1 MLTRRS
7 AIKQVTAALAAPSL
21 IGCADARKSAVALLH
36 ARKQAAHR
44 KRPLILD
51 DDGDMAY
58 ADETLRG
65 PEAFLSLRMND
76 CRDAGVNSVSW
87 CMMWAIAIKGKSPT
101 RYWQTQMRGASLTP
115 AMPDPTPVIAVFC
128 RRNDIEIVGSLRM
141 NDCHDAFGM
150 PFPKLAYPLKVE
162 HPELLIGEESQRGG
176 PDDGLAAAMWSGL
189 DYAHEKVRAD
199 RLWWIENS
207 AKNYDL
213 DGLDLNFFRMPW
225 LFKLGEE
232 EKNIPLMTGFLRQAR
247 KRLDEISRLR
257 GRPLLL
263 GVRIPGTLE
272 ACLRM
277 GIDIETWLREGLIDR
292 LLTGGGYV
300 CYSTPAEE
308 LVALGHRYEVPFY
321 PCINC
326 PGSSQL
332 GNGNLRA
339 AASNLWWAGGDGIYL
354 WNFQYLPGGSIGYGR
369 LAAAQYKKHLPDIA
383 DPARL
388 RYLDKSFAVNHR
400 VREQYQRASAPAPL
414 PLTLG
419 RQADEGSGLIPVR
432 IGDDITA
439 AHRNGKLRDVALKLK
454 PDGVVAGDL
463 LTVSLNGSAASA
475 EVTTGSD
482 WLSLALPPTAVKQGV
497 NHLQLAIARRGDAAR
512 KEIVIEQAR
521 VDVRYRRA

>member
-1 MLTRRS
+1 
-7 AIKQVTAALAAPSL
+7 
-21 IGCADARKSAVALLH
+21 
-36 ARKQAAHR
+36 
-44 KRPLILD
+44 
-51 DDGDMAY
+51 MAC

-65 PEAFLSLRMND
+65 PEAFLSLRMHG
-76 CRDAGVNSVSW
+76 CRDAGVNSLAW

-101 RYWQTQMRGASLTP
+101 RYWQTQMQGTPLTP
-115 AMPDPTPVIAVFC
+115 AMPDPTPAVAEFC

-162 HPELLIGEESQRGG
+162 HPEMLIGEESQRGG

-308 LVALGHRYEVPFY
+308 LVALGHRYEVPVY

-339 AASNLWWAGGDGIYL
+339 AASNLWWAGADGIYL
-354 WNFQYLPGGSIGYGR
+354 WNFHYLPEGSIGYG
-369 LAAAQYKKHLPDIA
+369 
-383 DPARL
+383 
-388 RYLDKSFAVNHR
+388 
-400 VREQYQRASAPAPL
+400 E
-414 PLTLG
+414 
-419 RQADEGSGLIPVR
+419 
-432 IGDDITA
+432 
-439 AHRNGKLRDVALKLK
+439 
-454 PDGVVAGDL
+454 
-463 LTVSLNGSAASA
+463 
-475 EVTTGSD
+475 
-482 WLSLALPPTAVKQGV
+482 
-497 NHLQLAIARRGDAAR
+497 
-512 KEIVIEQAR
+512 
-521 VDVRYRRA
+521 DVR